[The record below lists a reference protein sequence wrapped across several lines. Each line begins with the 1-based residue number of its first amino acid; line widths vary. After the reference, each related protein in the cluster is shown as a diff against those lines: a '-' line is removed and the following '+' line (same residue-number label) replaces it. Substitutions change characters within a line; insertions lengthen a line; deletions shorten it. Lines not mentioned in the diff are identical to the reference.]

1 MPPLEREA
9 TVNMMRLGGI
19 ILLRRIISR
28 RVLPLP
34 ISVFFPRTVLLWAVA
49 QEWFAIMAQEEK
61 GQAL

>member
-1 MPPLEREA
+1 MPPERA
-9 TVNMMRLGGI
+9 ASVNMMRLRGI

-34 ISVFFPRTVLLWAVA
+34 ISVFFPRTVLLWAAA

>member
-28 RVLPLP
+28 CVLPPP
-34 ISVFFPRTVLLWAVA
+34 ISVFFPRTVLLWVA
-49 QEWFAIMAQEEK
+49 AQGRFAIMAQEEK

>member
-34 ISVFFPRTVLLWAVA
+34 ISVFFPRTVLLWAAA
-49 QEWFAIMAQEEK
+49 QE
-61 GQAL
+61 

>member
-1 MPPLEREA
+1 MPPEGA
-9 TVNMMRLGGI
+9 ASVNMMRLRGI

-28 RVLPLP
+28 RVLPPP
-34 ISVFFPRTVLLWAVA
+34 ISVFFPRTVLLWAAA

>member
-1 MPPLEREA
+1 MPPERA
-9 TVNMMRLGGI
+9 ASVNMMRLGGI

-28 RVLPLP
+28 RVLPPP
-34 ISVFFPRTVLLWAVA
+34 IRVFFPRTVLLWAAA

>member
-9 TVNMMRLGGI
+9 TVNMMRLREI

-28 RVLPLP
+28 RVLPPP
-34 ISVFFPRTVLLWAVA
+34 ISVFFPRTVLLWAAA

>member
-9 TVNMMRLGGI
+9 TVNMMRLREI

-28 RVLPLP
+28 RVLPPP
-34 ISVFFPRTVLLWAVA
+34 ISVFFPRTVLLWTAA